1 MLQCAKENQQEWKW
15 KLSWSTAS
23 KGKSSIPPQPSALSL
38 PVIYAGFFF
47 FYICRILRS
56 NNLLHHGLSEPFLS
70 LRSFRV

>member
-38 PVIYAGFFF
+38 LVIYTGFFF
-47 FYICRILRS
+47 ISAEF
-56 NNLLHHGLSEPFLS
+56 
-70 LRSFRV
+70 

>member
-23 KGKSSIPPQPSALSL
+23 KGKSSIPPQLSALSL
-38 PVIYAGFFF
+38 LVIYAGFI
-47 FYICRILRS
+47 YICRILRS
-56 NNLLHHGLSEPFLS
+56 SNLLHHGLSEPFLS